1 MVDIFLQMVMDLT
14 TKHVEKMVLA
24 NPGCAYSQDA
34 W

>member
-24 NPGCAYSQDA
+24 NSGCGYSQDA
-34 W
+34 S